1 MRGVG
6 KANEPVP
13 NEDTDAE
20 GVNGEYLRTLEGV
33 DGVSLLAEGVT
44 LGEGGSERVQG
55 GFRSRREGDE
65 KVERDLYRDSCVSIG
80 LGGPVEPEKGLKLGR
95 SGFECTPGRVREDML
110 FKCVLTLGGKN
121 ADSADAHLGDGGIN
135 DG

>member
-33 DGVSLLAEGVT
+33 DGVSLLAKAVT
-44 LGEGGSERVQG
+44 FGEGGSERVQRE
-55 GFRSRREGDE
+55 FR
-65 KVERDLYRDSCVSIG
+65 
-80 LGGPVEPEKGLKLGR
+80 
-95 SGFECTPGRVREDML
+95 
-110 FKCVLTLGGKN
+110 
-121 ADSADAHLGDGGIN
+121 
-135 DG
+135 